1 MIGTV
6 HAQMAEWSIASDC
19 KSDAFGLRRFK
30 SYSAHQ
36 NKNIKHM
43 PQKKIVKLKNKK
55 TGETIYMH
63 KSGKPGSSTM
73 PKLKMKK
80 YSKVTRKREVFEESK
95 K

>member
-1 MIGTV
+1 MRRWRSGQSHLTV
-6 HAQMAEWSIASDC
+6 NQTPSGYVGSNPT
-19 KSDAFGLRRFK
+19 LRTK
-30 SYSAHQ
+30 

-63 KSGKPGSSTM
+63 KSGKAGSSTM

-80 YSKVTRKREVFEESK
+80 YSKVTRKREMFEESK